1 MAKPTHW
8 CLGWSGNLELG
19 FDDGKYL
26 PRKAALI
33 LCPEYFNESGEP
45 KLDMLPIDS
54 LELAEKRKK
63 RKKKWWNRWL
73 KHI

>member
-1 MAKPTHW
+1 MDKPTHW

-33 LCPEYFNESGEP
+33 LYPEYFNESGEP

-73 KHI
+73 N